1 MARFGLLM
9 LRNGKWKEQQVIP
22 ADWVEESTAYH
33 SDATLYGSDGYGYM
47 WWVAR
52 DYNKYSH
59 LPGVDIPE
67 GSYSARGA
75 GGHYILV
82 IPEYDL
88 VVVHRVDT
96 FESNSVSAS
105 EFGVLM
111 KIILDSMNK

>member
-1 MARFGLLM
+1 
-9 LRNGKWKEQQVIP
+9 
-22 ADWVEESTAYH
+22 H
-33 SDATLYGSDGYGYM
+33 SDATLYSSDGYGYM

-96 FESNSVSAS
+96 FERNSVSAS
-105 EFGVLM
+105 EFGTLM
-111 KIILDSMNK
+111 KLILESMN